1 MIPSEQ
7 LQQCIFSDGI
17 ISKNIS
23 TGGGQM
29 KKYIIA
35 LILLLICCSVIIA
48 FSVPDRVQYAF
59 SGMAGYNI
67 DKYDTHKTELQKRQI
82 DIDFSTYQKKPFTV
96 CSYNKEVY
104 MDLDSI
110 VFNGDSYT
118 FKFISYGDSSFSLGN
133 IICFEENNEDLYI
146 TNSLGEFVF
155 QLKGADA
162 IENDT
167 IVYYFDLYPNFENC
181 NINDLTTMNISIL
194 VDNMAVVTYERK

>member
-67 DKYDTHKTELQKRQI
+67 CL
-82 DIDFSTYQKKPFTV
+82 
-96 CSYNKEVY
+96 
-104 MDLDSI
+104 L
-110 VFNGDSYT
+110 YT
-118 FKFISYGDSSFSLGN
+118 SR
-133 IICFEENNEDLYI
+133 C
-146 TNSLGEFVF
+146 V
-155 QLKGADA
+155 
-162 IENDT
+162 
-167 IVYYFDLYPNFENC
+167 
-181 NINDLTTMNISIL
+181 
-194 VDNMAVVTYERK
+194 